1 MLKMMAKALR
11 QQLGV
16 CALPLFLDHL
26 RTKTHLGG
34 GMAAIRA
41 EPHLPPPP
49 SCRVPVSKET
59 ADLHP
64 VFCDSTSRGQG
75 GRGIAETLDKRVRAA
90 ALPRDWVK
98 PARRRGLLPISERGD
113 SGGPH

>member
-41 EPHLPPPP
+41 EPPLAPTP
-49 SCRVPVSKET
+49 E
-59 ADLHP
+59 
-64 VFCDSTSRGQG
+64 
-75 GRGIAETLDKRVRAA
+75 
-90 ALPRDWVK
+90 LPR
-98 PARRRGLLPISERGD
+98 PGL
-113 SGGPH
+113 